1 MSWGR
6 SAAIA
11 EVKSMSQESGRPEA
25 AEPAGSEPEE
35 GDARDS
41 GGTTV
46 DLETLRA
53 EADDNW
59 NKYLRTAAELENLRK
74 RNARDLDQAR
84 KFAAE
89 RLAGAIL
96 PVRDSLE
103 SSLAAGTADGPTS
116 VEKIVE
122 GERATLRLLD
132 QALEGAG
139 VSEIDPHGE
148 PFDPTKH
155 EALSV
160 QPSATAEPGTVLE
173 VVQKG
178 YEIHGRL
185 LRPARVIVAKEP

>member
-1 MSWGR
+1 
-6 SAAIA
+6 
-11 EVKSMSQESGRPEA
+11 MSQESGRPEPL
-25 AEPAGSEPEE
+25 EPAGSEPEA
-35 GDARDS
+35 GGTRDS
-41 GGTTV
+41 GSTAV
-46 DLETLRA
+46 DVDALRA
-53 EADDNW
+53 EADANW
-59 NKYLRTAAELENLRK
+59 NKYLRAAAELENLRK
-74 RNARDLDQAR
+74 RSARDLDQAR
-84 KFAAE
+84 RFAAE
-89 RLAGAIL
+89 RLASAVL

-103 SSLAAGTADGPTS
+103 SSLAAITREGAAS

>member
-1 MSWGR
+1 
-6 SAAIA
+6 
-11 EVKSMSQESGRPEA
+11 MSQESGRPEA
-25 AEPAGSEPEE
+25 LEPPGSEPGA

-41 GGTTV
+41 GDAAADV
-46 DLETLRA
+46 DTLRA
-53 EADDNW
+53 AADENW
-59 NKYLRTAAELENLRK
+59 NKYLRAAAELENLRK

-89 RLAGAIL
+89 RLAAAIL

-103 SSLAAGTADGPTS
+103 SSLSAAAADNAPS

-155 EALSV
+155 EALTV
-160 QPSATAEPGTVLE
+160 QPSAVAEPGPVLE

-178 YEIHGRL
+178 YEIQGRL

>member
-1 MSWGR
+1 
-6 SAAIA
+6 
-11 EVKSMSQESGRPEA
+11 MSQESGRPEA
-25 AEPAGSEPEE
+25 LEPAGSEPGTGAAE
-35 GDARDS
+35 DS
-41 GGTTV
+41 GDTAVAV
-46 DLETLRA
+46 DALRA
-53 EADDNW
+53 EVAENW
-59 NKYLRTAAELENLRK
+59 NKYLRAVAELENLRK

-103 SSLAAGTADGPTS
+103 SSLVAVSADNAPS

-132 QALEGAG
+132 QALEDAG

-160 QPSATAEPGTVLE
+160 QPSDTAEPGTVLE

-185 LRPARVIVAKEP
+185 LRPARVIVAKETLN

>member
-1 MSWGR
+1 
-6 SAAIA
+6 
-11 EVKSMSQESGRPEA
+11 MSQESGRPEA
-25 AEPAGSEPEE
+25 VEPAGSEPEA
-35 GDARDS
+35 GDAQDS
-41 GGTTV
+41 GGTAAPV
-46 DLETLRA
+46 EALRA
-53 EADDNW
+53 EAEENF
-59 NKYLRTAAELENLRK
+59 NKYLRAAAELENLRK

-103 SSLAAGTADGPTS
+103 SSLAAVTADSATS

-122 GERATLRLLD
+122 GEQATLRLLD

-160 QPSATAEPGTVLE
+160 RPSETAEPGSVLE

>member
-1 MSWGR
+1 
-6 SAAIA
+6 
-11 EVKSMSQESGRPEA
+11 MSQESGPPEPL
-25 AEPAGSEPEE
+25 EPAGSEPGA

-41 GGTTV
+41 GGAAV
-46 DLETLRA
+46 EVEALRA
-53 EADDNW
+53 EADANW
-59 NKYLRTAAELENLRK
+59 NKYLRAAAELENLRK

-84 KFAAE
+84 KFGAE

-103 SSLAAGTADGPTS
+103 SSLAAVTADGAAS
-116 VEKIVE
+116 AEKMFE
-122 GERATLRLLD
+122 GEQATLRLLD
-132 QALEGAG
+132 QALEAAG
-139 VSEIDPHGE
+139 VSEINPHGE
-148 PFDPTKH
+148 PFDPNKH

-160 QPSATAEPGTVLE
+160 QPSATAEAGSVLE

>member
-1 MSWGR
+1 MSH
-6 SAAIA
+6 
-11 EVKSMSQESGRPEA
+11 ESGPPEA
-25 AEPAGSEPEE
+25 PERAGSAP
-35 GDARDS
+35 GGDDARDS
-41 GGTTV
+41 GGTV
-46 DLETLRA
+46 LDVEALRA
-53 EADDNW
+53 EAEENW
-59 NKYLRTAAELENLRK
+59 NKYLRAAAELENLRK

-89 RLAGAIL
+89 GLAGAIL

-103 SSLAAGTADGPTS
+103 ASLAAVAADVTPS
-116 VEKIVE
+116 VENILD
-122 GERATLRLLD
+122 GERAILRLLD

-160 QPSATAEPGTVLE
+160 QSSATAEPGSVLE

-185 LRPARVIVAKEP
+185 LRAARVIVAKEP

>member
-1 MSWGR
+1 MN
-6 SAAIA
+6 
-11 EVKSMSQESGRPEA
+11 QESGRPEA
-25 AEPAGSEPEE
+25 LEPAGAEPAADEAADSAASPVDVE
-35 GDARDS
+35 G
-41 GGTTV
+41 
-46 DLETLRA
+46 LRA
-53 EADDNW
+53 AAEENW
-59 NKYLRTAAELENLRK
+59 NKYLRAAAELENLRK
-74 RNARDLDQAR
+74 RNARDLEQAR

-103 SSLAAGTADGPTS
+103 SSLAAVTAGAAPS
-116 VEKIVE
+116 VEKILE

-132 QALEGAG
+132 EALAAAG
-139 VSEIDPHGE
+139 VGEIDPHGE
-148 PFDPTKH
+148 PFDPARH

-160 QPSATAEPGTVLE
+160 RPSATAEPGTVLE

>member
-1 MSWGR
+1 
-6 SAAIA
+6 
-11 EVKSMSQESGRPEA
+11 MSQESGRPDA
-25 AEPAGSEPEE
+25 LEPAGSEPGA
-35 GDARDS
+35 GDARVS
-41 GGTTV
+41 GGTAADV
-46 DLETLRA
+46 EALRA
-53 EADDNW
+53 EAEENW
-59 NKYLRTAAELENLRK
+59 NKYLRAAAELENLRK

-103 SSLAAGTADGPTS
+103 SSLAALTS
-116 VEKIVE
+116 DSAPNVEKILE

-148 PFDPTKH
+148 PFDPTQH

-160 QPSATAEPGTVLE
+160 QPSDTAEPGTVLE